1 MPRRVDRISVRICIP
16 LLAALVHEVDAED
29 HMVRQRQKLQG
40 EEKASL
46 QAAGVADRHNQ
57 VGGLAEKKVPR
68 DLLLLGVGQKRIA
81 SGKVSDLIEDAFVA
95 NCAPGQLYRLSGPVA
110 RVLAQGRSER

>member
-1 MPRRVDRISVRICIP
+1 
-16 LLAALVHEVDAED
+16 
-29 HMVRQRQKLQG
+29 MVRQRQKLQG

-57 VGGLAEKKVPR
+57 VGGLAEEKVPR

-81 SGKVSDLIEDAFVA
+81 SGKVSDLIEYAFVA
-95 NCAPGQLYRLSGPVA
+95 NCAPGQIYGLSGPVA
-110 RVLAQGRSER
+110 RVLTQAGQSVKERAFPHIGISCKSDCFYRPFFS